1 MGRETPYFIPLNEAV
16 EISKIRKINIRSEK
30 ISIDKAHRRILSK
43 PLNALTND
51 PPFDNSAMDGFAVIF
66 SETTNPPNKFKISKT
81 VEAGNKFENSIN
93 PGEAIKIMTGA
104 PIPKGADSIIP
115 IELCELNEEDSTV
128 TLLQESKPHFIR
140 KKGENFTL
148 NQTLLL
154 EGTYLTPE
162 KISLC
167 AAMGYSEVEVFKPLK
182 VAVIPTGDELKL
194 PGEKLEQGQI
204 FESNTFGISSLISWL
219 GHEPIR
225 YGAVIDNIDEL
236 RKTLDE
242 AAKNCDVIITS
253 GGVSMGDRDFVRKIM
268 EQEGTIDFWRIKV
281 RPGSPPLFGSWDN
294 TPIFGLPGNPV
305 SSHVVFRI
313 LCAPWFRSLTNSS
326 QPSENKI
333 RVKLFEDIKTV
344 PGFLTL
350 RRVSLFEQ
358 DNEIFATINHHQ
370 GSGNIA
376 SIALGEALTLLG
388 EDHSGKQGEYCHVI
402 IL

>member
-1 MGRETPYFIPLNEAV
+1 MGRETPYFIPLNKAA
-16 EISKIRKINIRSEK
+16 EISKTRKINVHSEK

-81 VEAGNKFENSIN
+81 VEAGNKFDNSIN

-154 EGTYLTPE
+154 EGTYLSPE

-225 YGAVIDNIDEL
+225 YGAVVDNIDEL
-236 RKTLDE
+236 RKTLDD

-358 DNEIFATINHHQ
+358 DNEIFATANHHQ

>member
-16 EISKIRKINIRSEK
+16 EISKTRKIEIHNEK
-30 ISIDKAHRRILSK
+30 VSIDKAHRRILSK
-43 PLNALTND
+43 PLKALTND

-66 SETTNPPNKFKISKT
+66 SETSNPPNKFKISKT
-81 VEAGNKFENSIN
+81 VEAGNKFDNSIN
-93 PGEAIKIMTGA
+93 PGEAIRIMTGA
-104 PIPKGADSIIP
+104 PIPQGADSIIP
-115 IELCELNEEDSTV
+115 IELCELNEDDSIV

-148 NQTLLL
+148 NQTLLP

-194 PGEKLEQGQI
+194 PGEELEQGQI
-204 FESNTFGISSLISWL
+204 FESNTFGISGLISWL

-225 YGAVIDNIDEL
+225 YGAVVDNIDEL
-236 RKTLDE
+236 RKALDD

-281 RPGSPPLFGSWDN
+281 RPGSPPLFGSWGN

-350 RRVSLFEQ
+350 RRVILFEQ
-358 DNEIFATINHHQ
+358 DNEIFATTNQHQ

-376 SIALGEALTLLG
+376 SIALGEALTLLD
-388 EDHSGKQGEYCHVI
+388 EDHSGKKGEYCHVI

>member
-1 MGRETPYFIPLNEAV
+1 MGRETPYFIPLNEAA
-16 EISKIRKINIRSEK
+16 EISKTRKINVHSEK

-81 VEAGNKFENSIN
+81 VEAGNKFDNSIN

-225 YGAVIDNIDEL
+225 YGAVVDNIDEL
-236 RKTLDE
+236 RKTLDD

-358 DNEIFATINHHQ
+358 DNEIFATANHHQ

>member
-167 AAMGYSEVEVFKPLK
+167 AAMGYSEVEVFNPLK